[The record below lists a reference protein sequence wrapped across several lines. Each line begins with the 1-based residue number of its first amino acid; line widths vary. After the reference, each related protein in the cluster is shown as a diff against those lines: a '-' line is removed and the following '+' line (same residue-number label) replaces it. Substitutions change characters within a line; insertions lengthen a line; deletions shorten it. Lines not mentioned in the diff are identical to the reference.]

1 MRYRELHDGTL
12 IPVIGLGT
20 WRMGGASEPDP
31 SQDELVLQAIR
42 SALEMGYAHIDTAE
56 MYGGGHTEELIG
68 QVIRDF
74 DRKSLFITSK
84 VWHSHLRYPDVLQAC
99 ENSLHRLGT
108 DYLDLY
114 LIHWPNQSVPLD
126 ETFRGLNELV
136 RAGQVRYLGVSNFD
150 LEQLV
155 QAWDMSETPL
165 VTNQVPYSI
174 SNRMY
179 ARNGV
184 LEFCRKHKMILTA
197 YSPVDKG
204 QIAEIRKLN
213 LIASRLGVSPAQVAL
228 GWLVTQPDVIA
239 IPKSL
244 NREHLLENLEAAHV
258 ILGVEE
264 MNILDQLS
272 GSGED
277 GGEL

>member
-1 MRYRELHDGTL
+1 MRYRELHDGTF

-42 SALEMGYAHIDTAE
+42 TALELGYTHIDTAE

-84 VWHSHLRYPDVLQAC
+84 VWHTNLRYPDVLRAC
-99 ENSLHRLGT
+99 ENSLRRLGT
-108 DYLDLY
+108 DYLDLN
-114 LIHWPNQSVPLD
+114 LIHWPNQAVPLE

-155 QAWDMSETPL
+155 QAWDLSETPL

-174 SNRMY
+174 SNRTY
-179 ARNGV
+179 GRNGV

-204 QIAEIRKLN
+204 RVDEIRKLN
-213 LIASRLGVSPAQVAL
+213 LIARRMSASPAQVAL
-228 GWLVTQPDVIA
+228 SWLVTQPGIIA

-244 NREHLLENLEAAHV
+244 NEEHLRENLEAANL

-264 MNILDQLS
+264 MNFLDRLS
-272 GSGED
+272 EADAD
-277 GGEL
+277 GGGQ